1 MSKTVSGSFEIT
13 NVRGLHA
20 RPASLFVQE
29 ASGYDADITVQ
40 NETTG
45 EKVDGKS
52 LMGLLMLAAPCGTR
66 LKIVASGPDAD
77 QALDALGGLIMK
89 GFDEDQ
95 Q

>member
-45 EKVDGKS
+45 AKVDGKS

>member
-29 ASGYDADITVQ
+29 ASGYDSDITVQ